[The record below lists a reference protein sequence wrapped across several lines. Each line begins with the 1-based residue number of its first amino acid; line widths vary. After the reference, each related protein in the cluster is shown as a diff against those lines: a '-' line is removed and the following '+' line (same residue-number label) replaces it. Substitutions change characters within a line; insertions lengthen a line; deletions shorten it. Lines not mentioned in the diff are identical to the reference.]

1 MHNIKTLAGM
11 HHPIQ
16 MKPADS
22 ENRNERKL
30 FIGMLSKK
38 CTENDVRS
46 MFSPYGTIEECTV
59 LRDTSG
65 QSKGCAFV
73 TYTSKQCA
81 ISAIKNMHHSQTM
94 EGCSS
99 PLVVKFADTQ
109 KEKDQK
115 RLQQMQANLWNL
127 AGVNMN
133 PQYLTLL
140 QQIQASSGG
149 TPATMNGGQSTLGS
163 VQQQLLMQQSG
174 LQNLAQLQGS
184 GLGNTGP
191 DISPANLQGL
201 ATLANLSAANHP
213 VNPMSIQNLV
223 TLAAMTGGNGA
234 NLQVSPN
241 DALDSTRVCDCA
253 VSSVGGTWGNRR
265 GHTLSGLTNS
275 TAVCAS
281 ERAQL
286 VSYLRLCVH
295 MRGSGVKQRTYDMPE
310 MCAVRLYSEHSSGRH
325 SFLSGKVNQVLF
337 CFSTFSFPFLPRC
350 QTSVLLGKTGNTGS
364 LAGAAGGGNSLS
376 PVTSMALGSLTGAP
390 LNSIASINGLTHNG
404 TSLDALTSA
413 YSGLQQY
420 ASFPSFGGGGP
431 TASSG
436 PSSSST
442 GSGPAGKQIEGP
454 EGANLFI
461 YHLPQEFSDGDL
473 ASTFIPFGNVISAK
487 VFIDKQ
493 TNLSKC
499 FGFVSYDNPLSSQAA
514 IQAMNGFQIGTKRLK
529 VQLKRSKEASRP
541 Y

>member
-1 MHNIKTLAGM
+1 MSAVATD
-11 HHPIQ
+11 Q
-16 MKPADS
+16 
-22 ENRNERKL
+22 RKL

-133 PQYLTLL
+133 PQYLTVRTPLSPDCLL

-174 LQNLAQLQGS
+174 QSPVDQLKTQLLLQNIKSSSPATLANALVVLSSTAEDGEIEVRISVGSGLQNLAQLQGS
-184 GLGNTGP
+184 GLGSTGP

-201 ATLANLSAANHP
+201 ATLANLSASNHRASRQSSKLEP
-213 VNPMSIQNLV
+213 YRLARRQVLCGCQHVRTHWQEKYSMLVDEMTVNPMSIQNLV

-253 VSSVGGTWGNRR
+253 MLSLGYLAEQTRPKLGTKTTLPLCSSLSIGSSPTRHEVVSKNITKCEWMLG
-265 GHTLSGLTNS
+265 
-275 TAVCAS
+275 
-281 ERAQL
+281 
-286 VSYLRLCVH
+286 
-295 MRGSGVKQRTYDMPE
+295 
-310 MCAVRLYSEHSSGRH
+310 SEHSHLLVYDDANKPMPPRIHPPSG
-325 SFLSGKVNQVLF
+325 VL
-337 CFSTFSFPFLPRC
+337 TY
-350 QTSVLLGKTGNTGS
+350 
-364 LAGAAGGGNSLS
+364 S
-376 PVTSMALGSLTGAP
+376 P
-390 LNSIASINGLTHNG
+390 
-404 TSLDALTSA
+404 
-413 YSGLQQY
+413 
-420 ASFPSFGGGGP
+420 
-431 TASSG
+431 
-436 PSSSST
+436 
-442 GSGPAGKQIEGP
+442 
-454 EGANLFI
+454 
-461 YHLPQEFSDGDL
+461 
-473 ASTFIPFGNVISAK
+473 
-487 VFIDKQ
+487 
-493 TNLSKC
+493 
-499 FGFVSYDNPLSSQAA
+499 
-514 IQAMNGFQIGTKRLK
+514 
-529 VQLKRSKEASRP
+529 
-541 Y
+541 